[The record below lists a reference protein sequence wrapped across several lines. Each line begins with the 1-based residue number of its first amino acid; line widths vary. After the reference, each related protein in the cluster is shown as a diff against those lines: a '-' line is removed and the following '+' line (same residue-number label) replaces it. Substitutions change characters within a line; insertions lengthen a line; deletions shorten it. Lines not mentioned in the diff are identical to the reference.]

1 MDVGEIFMLA
11 LLVDDSKTTRM
22 ILGDMLRQL
31 GFEVAEAANGREG
44 IERLKRLKAH
54 LVLIDWNMPD
64 LNGLEF
70 VRAVR
75 ADQSYAGLHLLMVTS
90 EEDQGQIA
98 TALKAGADEYIRK
111 PFTKEV
117 ILEKLQRLGLTPAS
131 S

>member
-1 MDVGEIFMLA
+1 MLA

>member
-1 MDVGEIFMLA
+1 VDVGEIFMLA